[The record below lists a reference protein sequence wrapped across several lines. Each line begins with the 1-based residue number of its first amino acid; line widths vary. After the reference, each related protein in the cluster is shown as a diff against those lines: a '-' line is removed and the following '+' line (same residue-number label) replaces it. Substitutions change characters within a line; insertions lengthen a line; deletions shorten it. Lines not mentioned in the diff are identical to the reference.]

1 MDKVVQVRDKRFRVS
16 ITADELNEAVTKV
29 AQRINEDYA
38 GKKPMFIV
46 VLNGAFMF
54 ASDLLKKIELPC
66 TMSCVKLSS
75 YEGMCT
81 TGKVREMI
89 GISGDLEGKDVII
102 IEDIVDTGTTM
113 HGLLPKLR
121 AKGVASVEICSLLHK
136 PEALLFDDAKPK
148 YIALN
153 IPNDFII
160 GYGLDYD
167 GEARNLPEIYTLMKE

>member
-1 MDKVVQVRDKRFRVS
+1 MDKIVQVKDKRFRVS
-16 ITADELNEAVTKV
+16 ITANELHEAVAAV
-29 AQRINEDYA
+29 AKRINEDYA

-54 ASDLLKKIELPC
+54 AADLLKMVELPC
-66 TMSCVKLSS
+66 TVSCVKLSS
-75 YEGMCT
+75 YEGMST

-89 GISGDLEGKDVII
+89 GISGDLNGQDVII
-102 IEDIVDTGTTM
+102 VEDIVDTGTTM
-113 HGLLPKLR
+113 HGLLPQLK